1 MNLKLSVLAVTLV
14 IVEILIILASWLI
27 TAAMPEISLRS
38 LLSSEGIRWFFGQFS
53 FNLASPT
60 LAWLVLAM
68 IGVGA
73 VRESKMLAARNEYT
87 YRERFALTIV
97 VIELLLIVAVM
108 SLLTLLPQAVLTNIE
123 GELFPS
129 SFSWSLIPVI
139 CFALS
144 LASVTYVWVSGRIE
158 KLDQVFDILTIG
170 LRKYAGWFL
179 IYILLNLVYNSACF
193 VFQ

>member
-73 VRESKMLAARNEYT
+73 VRESKMLATRHEYT

>member
-1 MNLKLSVLAVTLV
+1 MNSKLSVLSV
-14 IVEILIILASWLI
+14 ILAIIEVFIILASWLI
-27 TAAMPEISLRS
+27 TAAMPELSVRS

-53 FNLASPT
+53 FNLASPV

-68 IGVGA
+68 VGVGA
-73 VRESKMLAARNEYT
+73 VEESRLLASRHERT
-87 YRERFALTIV
+87 YRERFAMTLVCIA
-97 VIELLLIVAVM
+97 LLLIVVVM
-108 SLLTLLPQAVLTNIE
+108 GLLTLLPQAVLTNIE

-144 LASVTYVWVSGRIE
+144 LFSVTYALASGHIDR
-158 KLDQVFDILTIG
+158 LDRLFDILTAGI
-170 LRKYAGWFL
+170 RKYAGWL
-179 IYILLNLVYNSACF
+179 LVYILLNLVYHSFCF

>member
-73 VRESKMLAARNEYT
+73 VRESKMLAARHEYT

-158 KLDQVFDILTIG
+158 NLDQVFDILTIG